1 MATEKTVNYTTEQ
14 TANMIELY
22 TATPTRETV
31 EAIATNLGKSA
42 RSIIAKLSREK
53 VYIAKVYKTKTG
65 ESVTKKVS
73 LIDKLT
79 ELVDLTEPE
88 ATSFEHV
95 NKTALVKLLA
105 ALS

>member
-1 MATEKTVNYTTEQ
+1 MANEKTVNYTAEQVASMVEAYTE
-14 TANMIELY
+14 N
-22 TATPTRETV
+22 PTRETV

-53 VYIAKVYKTKTG
+53 VYVAKVYKTKSG
-65 ESVTKKVS
+65 ESVVKKNS

-79 ELVDLTEPE
+79 ELVGLTEPE

>member
-1 MATEKTVNYTTEQ
+1 MANEKTVNYTDEQVASMVEAYTE
-14 TANMIELY
+14 N
-22 TATPTRETV
+22 PTRETV

-53 VYIAKVYKTKTG
+53 VYVAKVYKTKSG
-65 ESVTKKVS
+65 ESVVKKNS

-79 ELVDLTEPE
+79 ELVGLTEPE